1 MNMKNFEKELTSL
14 INRHSIENVADMP
27 DYLLAEMICRT
38 IEAIGPRVKITLDW
52 HGCVSVCRPSPESRL
67 EEAIIE
73 GKINPVEGGE

>member
-38 IEAIGPRVKITLDW
+38 IEAIGPSVKNTLDW
-52 HGCVSVCRPSPESRL
+52 HGCDSVCHPSPESRL
-67 EEAIIE
+67 EGAIKGRE
-73 GKINPVEGGE
+73 D